1 MPVVVSSVDCR
12 MKHFTLFTAL
22 LAFSLCL
29 PALTQNKPKSLPKD
43 IPSLKALAEQGD
55 AEAQYMLGAAYYFG
69 EGIDVDFKLGTDWY
83 KKSAKQGN
91 PNAQYSLGAAYWY
104 GKGVPKDRVQTYM
117 WWTLSAGSGHALAK
131 EWMPKITPHLTAAQI
146 ADAKILASIL
156 PEDRKRVQR
165 LAKLGYWLSDYN
177 RMGVSFPPSE
187 ADAKL
192 MEFFIKK
199 YPRRVRDY

>member
-1 MPVVVSSVDCR
+1 

-131 EWMPKITPHLTAAQI
+131 EWMPKITPHLTFIGSLLAAPPLFPPR
-146 ADAKILASIL
+146 ADAPI
-156 PEDRKRVQR
+156 
-165 LAKLGYWLSDYN
+165 
-177 RMGVSFPPSE
+177 
-187 ADAKL
+187 
-192 MEFFIKK
+192 
-199 YPRRVRDY
+199 